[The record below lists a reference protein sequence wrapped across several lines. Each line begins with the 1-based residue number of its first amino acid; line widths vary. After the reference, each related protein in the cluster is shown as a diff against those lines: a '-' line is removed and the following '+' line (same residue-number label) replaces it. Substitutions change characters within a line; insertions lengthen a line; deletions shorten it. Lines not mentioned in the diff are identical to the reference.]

1 LKITEKRKPFGN
13 PWLILWQSLGSPLA
27 ILGRYFGNPYRK
39 ELSKQELQGLP
50 KLFNLSQTGS
60 PLAFLGRYFGITQAT
75 LWQSLP

>member
-1 LKITEKRKPFGN
+1 MVDT
-13 PWLILWQSLGSPLA
+13 LA